1 MTRLDLAKALV
12 RLFPRMWRQRYE
24 DEILDTMSR
33 SAVRLRDLA
42 DLVRSAADEWE
53 HHLARSRAGTVMF
66 VAIGYFVLGAVWIA
80 TGLAGT
86 LLAVITLG
94 SRFGIGLDSGFF
106 AAVPAVAILFL
117 LPMYVVGLVVNLP
130 LFTILRLAR
139 HRVPLGA
146 ARCVAAIGMAC
157 WGEWMLFQMEWFDV
171 WRHGVPGTRYWM
183 TTLLP
188 WGVAWA
194 CAGAVIGGSLVRNSA
209 GGAADRG
216 RAQ

>member
-1 MTRLDLAKALV
+1 MTRRDLAKALV

-42 DLVRSAADEWE
+42 DLVRSAAEQWE
-53 HHLARSRAGTVMF
+53 HHLARSRAGIAMF
-66 VAIGYFVLGAVWIA
+66 VAIGYFVLGAVWIV
-80 TGLAGT
+80 TGLAGN

-94 SRFGIGLDSGFF
+94 SRSGIGLDFGFF
-106 AAVPAVAILFL
+106 AAVPAAAILFL

-130 LFTILRLAR
+130 LFTLLRLAR
-139 HRVPLGA
+139 QRVPLGA
-146 ARCVAAIGMAC
+146 ARSVAAIGMAC
-157 WGEWMLFQMEWFDV
+157 WGEWRLFQMEWFDV
-171 WRHGVPGTRYWM
+171 WRHGVPGARYWM

-194 CAGAVIGGSLVRNSA
+194 CAGAVIGGSLVKGYA
-209 GGAADRG
+209 GGAAVRG